1 MLLNNVVFI
10 IHILF
15 GNKSHFSSL
24 FMFRCVLLV
33 KMTKIGDLIWSHD
46 LIYVMKIVLG
56 MRSSRT
62 RTTASS
68 IIFRFPFFSFPGPQ
82 STILMTFAS
91 TLTGTTIS
99 STSLW
104 RFSDARQLRAP
115 KDRPPPP
122 SGALTE
128 NVSDALPFLSCSWGW
143 LPCPHSFLSSI
154 KRFKFCSDFRLEQV
168 VTVRFCYPIRH
179 VFLYRLL
186 NLLMQGDKEVHQRW
200 QANIYFKG
208 RCRW

>member
-1 MLLNNVVFI
+1 
-10 IHILF
+10 
-15 GNKSHFSSL
+15 
-24 FMFRCVLLV
+24 MFRCVLLV
-33 KMTKIGDLIWSHD
+33 KMTKIGDLVWSHD

-68 IIFRFPFFSFPGPQ
+68 IIFRFPFFPFQDHNQQFKWLSHLRWRVRPLVVQACGAFR
-82 STILMTFAS
+82 
-91 TLTGTTIS
+91 TLANS
-99 STSLW
+99 V
-104 RFSDARQLRAP
+104 AP